1 MKPDT
6 QKEYSFEVIEKAEEL
21 YCVDGLTYE
30 QVASEMGIAQST
42 LKRWGKKYNWAAKR
56 EEIRQALSSI
66 RVNTIRLRAELI
78 KNCLDTLKPMDA
90 FAVAKIEEMAL
101 KAREIKQLEGRDTG
115 VTREIKT
122 REDAL
127 QALTEAV
134 EIRINRL
141 LTQPDQV
148 DFKALKDLRQAMD
161 MLQEMRGH
169 VQEEDVKGGFSAQ
182 AVDEICKNILGVE

>member
-78 KNCLDTLKPMDA
+78 KNCLETLAPMDA
-90 FAVAKIEEMAL
+90 FAVAKIEDIAIKAQGL
-101 KAREIKQLEGRDTG
+101 KQEKTPKEVKI
-115 VTREIKT
+115 REIKT
-122 REDAL
+122 REDAVA
-127 QALTEAV
+127 ALSEAI
-134 EIRINRL
+134 EIRLNQL
-141 LTQPDQV
+141 LSLPEQL
-148 DFKALKDLRQAMD
+148 DFKALKDLRQAIE
-161 MLQEMRGH
+161 LVEEMKPDKDGKIRKQGLTPEMAD
-169 VQEEDVKGGFSAQ
+169 QFRKQ
-182 AVDEICKNILGVE
+182 ILGIQ